1 MVLSESGIVMSHPAA
16 RRWVGSIACVALG
29 ALASG
34 CSDGGQSTSRSSAAP
49 SGSTK
54 PATAA
59 VVCNGA
65 NEVNQDDD
73 GAVQALLQ
81 PSQLPPGQW
90 TTAQTPPCPWALSAD
105 ELLVVP
111 ACRAAAASANAPA
124 NGEARNGNG
133 RVTFARAG
141 GIQLDDRIE
150 IYTSRQNVD
159 AIRAILAAPSMPACY
174 AAALHRR
181 ADHEPGTTVRDVR
194 VSSFAVQ
201 PDAAALGLG
210 FPAVGGYA
218 ADAGFA
224 DGVSITFT
232 TTTKGSSTAVA
243 MRVITFGSGGLM
255 STVTVIGPRPAD
267 LDAVDL
273 TATLRAAAKSFR
285 AMMGPTT

>member
-1 MVLSESGIVMSHPAA
+1 MVISRSAGLRS
-16 RRWVGSIACVALG
+16 VGALACGAL
-29 ALASG
+29 AMLASG
-34 CSDGGQSTSRSSAAP
+34 CSDNNGGRSTDPSRSTPA

-54 PATAA
+54 PAA

-81 PSQLPPGQW
+81 PSQLPSGQW

-111 ACRAAAASANAPA
+111 ACRSAAASANVPA
-124 NGEARNGNG
+124 NGEARNCNG
-133 RVTFARAG
+133 RVTFARVG

-159 AIRAILAAPSMPACY
+159 AIRAILTAPSMPACF
-174 AAALHRR
+174 AAALQRH

-210 FPAVGGYA
+210 FPAVDGYA

-224 DGVSITFT
+224 DGVNITFT
-232 TTTKGSSTAVA
+232 TTTKRSSRPVA

-255 STVTVIGPRPAD
+255 STVTVTGANRAE
-267 LDAVDL
+267 LDAFDL
-273 TATLRAAAKSFR
+273 TDTLRAAAKNHR
-285 AMMGPTT
+285 AMMGQ

>member
-1 MVLSESGIVMSHPAA
+1 MSRQAGL
-16 RRWVGSIACVALG
+16 RSVGSIACVVLAV
-29 ALASG
+29 LASG
-34 CSDGGQSTSRSSAAP
+34 CSDNGGRSPDPSQSNPP

-54 PATAA
+54 PAA

-73 GAVQALLQ
+73 GAVHALLQ

-105 ELLVVP
+105 ELLAVP

-159 AIRAILAAPSMPACY
+159 SIRAILAAPSMPACY
-174 AAALHRR
+174 AGALQRR

-210 FPAVGGYA
+210 FPAVDGYA

-224 DGVSITFT
+224 DGVNITFT
-232 TTTKGSSTAVA
+232 STTKGSSTPVT
-243 MRVITFGSGGLM
+243 MRVIAFGSGGLM
-255 STVTVIGPRPAD
+255 STVSVIGANRAE
-267 LDAVDL
+267 LDAFDL
-273 TATLRAAAKSFR
+273 PDTLRAAAKNHR
-285 AMMGPTT
+285 AMMGQ